1 MKNAL
6 SISARIKAPLQTVW
20 DAFTQPAH
28 IVNWNFASPDWH
40 CPEAENDLRPGGTF
54 RSRMA
59 AKDGS
64 FAFDFGGVYDE
75 VQLHSHYSYTLGDG
89 RKVQVRFT
97 EEDGSTWV
105 RSEFEPE
112 NQHDPEFQ
120 KAGWQAILN
129 NFAAYAEN
137 LAS

>member
-1 MKNAL
+1 MTNAL
-6 SISARIKAPLQTVW
+6 HISARVKAPLALVW

-40 CPEAENDLRPGGTF
+40 CPSAENDLRPGGKF
-54 RSRMA
+54 SSRMA

-64 FAFDFGGVYDE
+64 FAFDFEGVYEE
-75 VQLHSHYSYTLGDG
+75 VVPHSHYSYVLGDG
-89 RKVQVRFT
+89 RKVKVAF
-97 EEDGSTWV
+97 
-105 RSEFEPE
+105 SEHNGETQIDSHFEPE

-137 LAS
+137 LKA